1 MKCLP
6 LLACSLLLVSCA
18 SVPRVQTD
26 FDPAAA
32 FASYHSYAWRQE
44 PPVSNPLVKQR
55 LVAAIDAQ
63 LAGKGWTR
71 VAEAQ
76 ADVALVGNVA
86 TREEETLETFYGGPD
101 WSDWGWHGVAGVGRY
116 RSTQVHT
123 YTVGTFVL
131 DMFDTKTRQAVW
143 RGTAEGTIPSTPE
156 KTNAAIQSAVT
167 RMFSDFPP
175 VTAPSP

>member
-55 LVAAIDAQ
+55 LVAAIDSGNIGEALE
-63 LAGKGWTR
+63 LANQYAAMDNPFPQIDYR
-71 VAEAQ
+71 LFAERQ
-76 ADVALVGNVA
+76 
-86 TREEETLETFYGGPD
+86 
-101 WSDWGWHGVAGVGRY
+101 GRP
-116 RSTQVHT
+116 
-123 YTVGTFVL
+123 G
-131 DMFDTKTRQAVW
+131 
-143 RGTAEGTIPSTPE
+143 
-156 KTNAAIQSAVT
+156 
-167 RMFSDFPP
+167 
-175 VTAPSP
+175 